1 MCVCTHT
8 QLPCGWFSHCVSCF
22 AVFCTPVGKA
32 GKGERSV
39 VNDGAYD
46 VFLKQVE
53 SMHAQG
59 RASFEAEFNVSLSVV
74 GLLFLLLIV
83 VNSFLIMYANTCA
96 HMRTNLHTN
105 VYLYALSLLTRRQPH
120 PLQVLNSTIVKT
132 DTRTSFLVS
141 VCVCVCVCARA
152 CAFVE
157 FAGCLKK

>member
-1 MCVCTHT
+1 MCVHTHT

-46 VFLKQVE
+46 AFLKQVE

-74 GLLFLLLIV
+74 GLLF
-83 VNSFLIMYANTCA
+83 FLK
-96 HMRTNLHTN
+96 
-105 VYLYALSLLTRRQPH
+105 
-120 PLQVLNSTIVKT
+120 VLNSYYACKHMCTHADKPSHTCLLVCTQSVDKKT
-132 DTRTSFLVS
+132 AASTASAELNNNKNRYKNIFP
-141 VCVCVCVCARA
+141 CEWFWA
-152 CAFVE
+152 
-157 FAGCLKK
+157 AGYA